1 MQVLFL
7 NLKDGK
13 NNLRRRVISG
23 EIAPERLAAMESS
36 EMASNERKKEDRAIK
51 AANEKAAMM
60 PKSEKSIS
68 DQLTCG
74 KCGQK
79 RVSYTQAQTRSADEP
94 MTTVSIPRGIHR
106 CIVLTECSSVNV
118 NCVVTDGSSHR
129 SRHSRKKKNCIYP
142 MEKEKKGSLWDYY
155 RHSLPLLLTIYLASN
170 FKRGCISATVHCT
183 VGGCTPVLCIV
194 GLCSFLSLP
203 CIWIA
208 CGGVFLFI
216 FLIGGKDWLAWREK
230 GCFWRR
236 VMYPGRIRYYFTC
249 CYFLV
254 SLPLDIA
261 TI

>member
-106 CIVLTECSSVNV
+106 CIVLTGCSSVNV

-129 SRHSRKKKNCIYP
+129 SRHSRKKKIASTQW
-142 MEKEKKGSLWDYY
+142 KRKKKGSLWDYY

-183 VGGCTPVLCIV
+183 VGGVHPRFVYSRALFFSFPALYLDCLRRSVFIYFFDMGKRLV
-194 GLCSFLSLP
+194 GLERE
-203 CIWIA
+203 
-208 CGGVFLFI
+208 GVFLVE
-216 FLIGGKDWLAWREK
+216 GNVSRENSVL
-230 GCFWRR
+230 FY
-236 VMYPGRIRYYFTC
+236 VLLFSS
-249 CYFLV
+249 V
-254 SLPLDIA
+254 ASA
-261 TI
+261 

>member
-94 MTTVSIPRGIHR
+94 MTTVSIPKGIH
-106 CIVLTECSSVNV
+106 CCVVLTKYSSVNV

-129 SRHSRKKKNCIYP
+129 SKHSWKKKLHLPNG
-142 MEKEKKGSLWDYY
+142 EGKKWVPVG
-155 RHSLPLLLTIYLASN
+155 LLSSFFTATIYHLPG
-170 FKRGCISATVHCT
+170 FEFQKGVHLCYRTLYGGRGAPPFCV
-183 VGGCTPVLCIV
+183 
-194 GLCSFLSLP
+194 
-203 CIWIA
+203 
-208 CGGVFLFI
+208 
-216 FLIGGKDWLAWREK
+216 
-230 GCFWRR
+230 
-236 VMYPGRIRYYFTC
+236 
-249 CYFLV
+249 
-254 SLPLDIA
+254 
-261 TI
+261 

>member
-1 MQVLFL
+1 MTEHVFTLAKSVETSVFANNKQKTDQPYRRRMQVLFL
-7 NLKDGK
+7 NLKDSK

-23 EIAPERLAAMESS
+23 EIAPERLASMESS

-94 MTTVSIPRGIHR
+94 MTTVSIPKGIH
-106 CIVLTECSSVNV
+106 CCVVLTTYSSVNV

-129 SRHSRKKKNCIYP
+129 SEKFLKKRIASTPWRRKKKRGVP
-142 MEKEKKGSLWDYY
+142 VGP
-155 RHSLPLLLTIYLASN
+155 LPSFFTAIVYLTSN

-183 VGGCTPVLCIV
+183 VGGVHPRFVY
-194 GLCSFLSLP
+194 SR
-203 CIWIA
+203 A
-208 CGGVFLFI
+208 LF
-216 FLIGGKDWLAWREK
+216 
-230 GCFWRR
+230 CF
-236 VMYPGRIRYYFTC
+236 
-249 CYFLV
+249 V
-254 SLPLDIA
+254 SLPVS
-261 TI
+261 

>member
-94 MTTVSIPRGIHR
+94 MTTVSIPKGIH
-106 CIVLTECSSVNV
+106 CCFVLTRCSSVNV
-118 NCVVTDGSSHR
+118 NYVVTDGSSHR
-129 SRHSRKKKNCIYP
+129 SKHSWKKKIASTQWRRKKKWVP
-142 MEKEKKGSLWDYY
+142 VG
-155 RHSLPLLLTIYLASN
+155 LLSSFFTATIYHLPG
-170 FKRGCISATVHCT
+170 FEFQKGVHLCYRTLYGGRGAPPFCV
-183 VGGCTPVLCIV
+183 
-194 GLCSFLSLP
+194 
-203 CIWIA
+203 
-208 CGGVFLFI
+208 
-216 FLIGGKDWLAWREK
+216 
-230 GCFWRR
+230 
-236 VMYPGRIRYYFTC
+236 
-249 CYFLV
+249 
-254 SLPLDIA
+254 
-261 TI
+261 

>member
-94 MTTVSIPRGIHR
+94 MTTVSIPKGIHR
-106 CIVLTECSSVNV
+106 CIVLTRCSSANV
-118 NCVVTDGSSHR
+118 SCVVTGGSSHR
-129 SRHSRKKKNCIYP
+129 SRHSRKKKKKSCIYS
-142 MEKEKKGSLWDYY
+142 MERKKKV
-155 RHSLPLLLTIYLASN
+155 P
-170 FKRGCISATVHCT
+170 
-183 VGGCTPVLCIV
+183 V
-194 GLCSFLSLP
+194 GLPSSLFTAIVYHLP
-203 CIWIA
+203 GFEFQKGVHLCYRTLY
-208 CGGVFLFI
+208 GGRGAPPFCV
-216 FLIGGKDWLAWREK
+216 
-230 GCFWRR
+230 
-236 VMYPGRIRYYFTC
+236 
-249 CYFLV
+249 
-254 SLPLDIA
+254 
-261 TI
+261 